1 MEQGANMNMNELLD
15 KDEDLKLAFYE
26 ELQQREPDDNHLA
39 ELLKQRRVNYAK
51 IRIELDSHNP
61 SVLERAMI
69 RDIER
74 ELDVAPSMENVY
86 LK

>member
-1 MEQGANMNMNELLD
+1 MNMDYLLN
-15 KDEDLKLAFYE
+15 KDEDLKLAFYQ
-26 ELQQREPDDNHLA
+26 ELQQREPDDNYLA
-39 ELLKQRRVNYAK
+39 ELMKQRKVNYAK
-51 IRIELDSHNP
+51 IRVELDTHNP

-74 ELDVAPSMENVY
+74 ELNIAPSMEREY

>member
-1 MEQGANMNMNELLD
+1 MEQGVNMNMNELLD

-26 ELQQREPDDNHLA
+26 ELQQRETDDNHLA
-39 ELLKQRRVNYAK
+39 ELMKQRRVNYAK

-74 ELDVAPSMENVY
+74 ELDVAPSMEREY
-86 LK
+86 LN

>member
-1 MEQGANMNMNELLD
+1 MNMNMDDLLN

-26 ELQQREPDDNHLA
+26 ELQQREPDDNHLE
-39 ELLKQRRVNYAK
+39 ELMKQRKVNYAK

-74 ELDVAPSMENVY
+74 ELSVAPSMEREY

>member
-1 MEQGANMNMNELLD
+1 MNMDDLLNT
-15 KDEDLKLAFYE
+15 DEDLKLAFYE

-39 ELLKQRRVNYAK
+39 ELMKQRRVNYAK

-74 ELDVAPSMENVY
+74 ELDVAPSMEREY
-86 LK
+86 LN

>member
-1 MEQGANMNMNELLD
+1 MNMNELLD
-15 KDEDLKLAFYE
+15 KDEDLKLAFYN
-26 ELQQREPDDNHLA
+26 ELQQREPDDYYLA
-39 ELLKQRRVNYAK
+39 ELMKQRKVNYAK

-74 ELDVAPSMENVY
+74 ELNVAPSMEREY

>member
-1 MEQGANMNMNELLD
+1 MNMNDLLN
-15 KDEDLKLAFYE
+15 KDEDLKLAFYT
-26 ELQQREPDDNHLA
+26 ELQQREPDDYHLA
-39 ELLKQRRVNYAK
+39 ELMKQRKVNYAK

-74 ELDVAPSMENVY
+74 ELNVAPSMEKEY

>member
-1 MEQGANMNMNELLD
+1 M
-15 KDEDLKLAFYE
+15 
-26 ELQQREPDDNHLA
+26 
-39 ELLKQRRVNYAK
+39 KQRRVNYAK

-74 ELDVAPSMENVY
+74 ELDVAPSMEREY
-86 LK
+86 LN

>member
-1 MEQGANMNMNELLD
+1 MNMNDLLNT
-15 KDEDLKLAFYE
+15 DEDLKLAFYT
-26 ELQQREPDDNHLA
+26 ELQQREPDDNYLA
-39 ELLKQRRVNYAK
+39 ELMKQRKVNYAK

-74 ELDVAPSMENVY
+74 ELNVAPSMEKEY

>member
-1 MEQGANMNMNELLD
+1 MDMSELLN
-15 KDEDLKLAFYE
+15 KDEDLKLAFYQ
-26 ELQQREPDDNHLA
+26 ELQQREPDDNYLA
-39 ELLKQRRVNYAK
+39 ELMKQRKVNYAK

-74 ELDVAPSMENVY
+74 ELNVAPSMEKDY

>member
-1 MEQGANMNMNELLD
+1 MNKGVQMNMNELLD
-15 KDEDLKLAFYE
+15 KDEDLKLAFYN
-26 ELQQREPDDNHLA
+26 ELQQREPDDYYLA
-39 ELLKQRRVNYAK
+39 ELMKQRKVNYAK

-74 ELDVAPSMENVY
+74 ELNVAPSMEKEY